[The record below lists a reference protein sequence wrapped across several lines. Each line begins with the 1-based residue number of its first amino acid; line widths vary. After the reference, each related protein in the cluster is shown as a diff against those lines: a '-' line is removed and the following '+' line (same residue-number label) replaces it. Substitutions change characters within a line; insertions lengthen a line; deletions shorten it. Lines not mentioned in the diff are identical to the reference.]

1 MEKAPQTK
9 NPSQTSKPS
18 KPNTPANPANPDAP
32 SPKEKQTNSIGINE
46 FVKVGVVGNVDS
58 GKSTLVG
65 VLSKGMLDDG
75 RGSARLKVFNYPH
88 EASNGR
94 TSSVGHEIL
103 GYDDRTGKQVFAS
116 RFVQNKNKYWAEV
129 VKQSTK
135 IVTLI
140 DLCGHEKY
148 LKTTIYGLVGC
159 IPDYVLVVV
168 GANLGLSKMTK
179 EHLGIVLALEI
190 PFFLVITKIDMVAPE
205 ILKKTIKTLSKL
217 LTCSAVNKKP
227 MLVNYDN
234 PDELDVAVKALK
246 SSKVCPI
253 FKVSNVTNLGIPEL
267 SQFFYKLDNR
277 DGIKELGKFSDTVEF
292 DIHDKFTVTGVGLV
306 VSGLLKSGKIETGQ
320 NLFLGPDK
328 YNHFKMVQVKSIHF
342 SRVPVESVFAGQFC
356 CLSLKSLKKK
366 EELKKEEIRKGIV
379 LLEAGNLPKSCRGF
393 EAEVAVLHHSSTIK
407 PGYESVLHCG
417 VIRQS
422 VRIIEMDKKVIRTG
436 DKAIIKFRFMF
447 NTEYM
452 KPNSTFLLR
461 EGRTKILGQITR
473 LYEQMTLEGK
483 TD

>member
-1 MEKAPQTK
+1 M
-9 NPSQTSKPS
+9 
-18 KPNTPANPANPDAP
+18 
-32 SPKEKQTNSIGINE
+32 
-46 FVKVGVVGNVDS
+46 GNVDS

-65 VLSKGMLDDG
+65 VLSKGQLDDG

-88 EASNGR
+88 EVSNGR
-94 TSSVGHEIL
+94 TSSVGHEIM
-103 GYDDRTGKQVFAS
+103 GFNRDTGEQVFPA

-129 VKQSTK
+129 VRNSSKL
-135 IVTLI
+135 VTLI

-159 IPDYVLVVV
+159 IPDYVLIVV

-190 PFFLVITKIDMVAPE
+190 PFFIVVTKVDMVEPE
-205 ILKKTIKTLSKL
+205 ILKKTVNTLSKL
-217 LTCSAVNKKP
+217 MLCSAVSKKP
-227 MLVNYDN
+227 MVVNYEN
-234 PDELDVAVKALK
+234 PDEITVAVKALK
-246 SSKVCPI
+246 SAKVCPI
-253 FKVSNVTNLGIPEL
+253 FKVSNVTKYGIKEL
-267 SQFFYKLDNR
+267 TTFFYKLKRRENV
-277 DGIKELGKFSDTVEF
+277 KELGKTSDLIEF
-292 DIHDKFTVTGVGLV
+292 DIHEKFSVTGVGLV
-306 VSGLLKSGKIETGQ
+306 VSGLVKSGTILPGQ

-328 YNHFKMVQVKSIHF
+328 FNHFKMVQVKSLHF
-342 SRVPVESVFAGQFC
+342 ARVPVDKVFSGQFC
-356 CLSLKSLKKK
+356 CISLKSLKKK
-366 EELKKEEIRKGIV
+366 EELKREDIRKGIV
-379 LLEAGNLPKSCRGF
+379 LLEASNLPKSCRGF

-422 VRIIEMDKKVIRTG
+422 VRIISMDKGIIRTG

-447 NTEYM
+447 MPEYI

-473 LYEQMTLEGK
+473 LYEKMTLEGK
-483 TD
+483 TE